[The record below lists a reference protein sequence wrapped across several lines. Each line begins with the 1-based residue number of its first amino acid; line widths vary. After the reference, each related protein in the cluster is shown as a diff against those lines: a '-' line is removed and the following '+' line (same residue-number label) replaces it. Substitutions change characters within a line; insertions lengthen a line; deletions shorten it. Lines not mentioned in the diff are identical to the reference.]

1 MKLPTRRVAH
11 EDLEPFGAPG
21 PSISERLSAY
31 VAVEAPKLPGHE
43 LRAGTGRRAGLER
56 RTPVGWG
63 ATKVMRYGEERRSGR
78 DRRRFDVGAP
88 S

>member
-1 MKLPTRRVAH
+1 MKLPARRVPR
-11 EDLEPFGAPG
+11 EDMTPLGPAG

-31 VAVEAPKLPGHE
+31 MAVEAPKLPGHE
-43 LRAGTGRRAGLER
+43 LRTGTGRRAGLER
-56 RTPVGWG
+56 RTPVSWG

-78 DRRRFDVGAP
+78 DRRRRDLGAP